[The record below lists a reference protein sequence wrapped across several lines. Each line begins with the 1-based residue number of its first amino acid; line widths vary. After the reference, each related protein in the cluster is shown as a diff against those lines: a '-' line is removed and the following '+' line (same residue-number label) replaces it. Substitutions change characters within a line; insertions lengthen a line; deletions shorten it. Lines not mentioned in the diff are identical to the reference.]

1 MSFQRI
7 VFPQAATMTAD
18 RSVRFCLNL
27 VGYNK
32 AMTVIFLF
40 KGNFTQKVK
49 ESMASVL
56 AFHANKE
63 WEGIGATKENVMG
76 RIVSCSVDGE
86 TKVFR
91 NMLGNIDVSGED
103 WGMGNFPDTEVM
115 IFVDDNYNI

>member
-7 VFPQAATMTAD
+7 VFPQVATMTAD
-18 RSVRFCLNL
+18 RSVRFCLNP

-32 AMTVIFLF
+32 AINVVFLF

-49 ESMASVL
+49 EKMAQAL

-63 WEGIGATKENVMG
+63 WDGIGATADNVMG
-76 RIVSCSVDGE
+76 RIDRCTAEGVTIV
-86 TKVFR
+86 TR
-91 NMLGNIDVSGED
+91 NMFGNIDVSGED

-115 IFVDDNYNI
+115 ILADDTCNT